1 MHIIQLEN
9 ILLSDQTP
17 QAIVK
22 IADFGLARFFAD
34 NSELRTVCG
43 SPLYVAPEI
52 LDIGMSSETYTPAVD
67 MWSVGV
73 ILFILLSV
81 RDVIMPTRPISAYFF
96 DAITGKLTFRK

>member
-1 MHIIQLEN
+1 PNDITRHALACDIQ
-9 ILLSDQTP
+9 Q
-17 QAIVK
+17 Q
-22 IADFGLARFFAD
+22 
-34 NSELRTVCG
+34 
-43 SPLYVAPEI
+43 
-52 LDIGMSSETYTPAVD
+52 YTPAVD